1 MMAWWWIPRKPIIHF
16 VTDFAQLTSP
26 RPMRIA
32 LIQRTGRDSAF
43 TANELIRPMGKILQ
57 LSEIHFVTVE
67 LRAFGTSQR
76 VWLIIG
82 NRGETLFMKYLVNLA
97 IWKVIMFPHS
107 QRYARVF
114 ARGCLRSCSGTWN
127 PEIFCQLHM
136 VTHHYTT
143 SMHFLLSRFIVFSS
157 RAPYKTELSQ
167 IQKIKVPDHLSIS

>member
-1 MMAWWWIPRKPIIHF
+1 
-16 VTDFAQLTSP
+16 
-26 RPMRIA
+26 MRIA

-97 IWKVIMFPHS
+97 IWKVICFP
-107 QRYARVF
+107 
-114 ARGCLRSCSGTWN
+114 TPN
-127 PEIFCQLHM
+127 D
-136 VTHHYTT
+136 
-143 SMHFLLSRFIVFSS
+143 MHASLLEV
-157 RAPYKTELSQ
+157 
-167 IQKIKVPDHLSIS
+167 V